1 MTNEEL
7 QILEQNWTQLQ
18 EELAEN
24 FGQKPDLQ
32 SLLFL
37 IGIQELGQLHRKFSK
52 EQKQDLMHIAVCH
65 LMSLKGYF
73 ELTHRDEQ
81 GWPHYKAL
89 RPPPEQDKGV
99 EQQELLLKQLVLRY
113 FEINNQT
120 I

>member
-7 QILEQNWTQLQ
+7 KTLDQDWNTLQ
-18 EELAEN
+18 EDLAKN

-65 LMSLKGYF
+65 LMSLRGYF
-73 ELTHRDEQ
+73 EFTHRDEQ
-81 GWPHYKAL
+81 GWPHYQAI
-89 RPPPEQDKGV
+89 RPAPELHEGV
-99 EQQELLLKQLVLRY
+99 EKQELLLKQLVLRY
-113 FEINNQT
+113 FEINE
-120 I
+120 